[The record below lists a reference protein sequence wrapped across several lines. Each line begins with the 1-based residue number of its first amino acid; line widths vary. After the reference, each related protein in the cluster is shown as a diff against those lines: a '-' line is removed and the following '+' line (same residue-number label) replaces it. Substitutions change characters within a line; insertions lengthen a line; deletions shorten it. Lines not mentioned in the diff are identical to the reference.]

1 MKILIAVTHLLGTG
15 HLSRA
20 LTLGRAFAAAGH
32 RAYIVS
38 GGGSAPH
45 LDHSGVDLIQLPP
58 LRSDGVAFNRLLTPT
73 GEQADDTYLNN
84 RVEQLCDTLRDIE
97 PDILITELFPFGRRS
112 LKHEFLVLLD
122 RATKLPK
129 PPVVLASIRDILAP
143 PSKPKKAQ
151 DATTILTSHYDG
163 VLVHSDPQA
172 TRLEASWPVTAEVS
186 KKLHYT
192 GYVAPAAPTPHP
204 EGVGKGEILVSAGGG
219 SVGSALYQVAA
230 KAAKLRPALRWRIL
244 VGGSSAAEEIMR
256 LKEQHGE
263 TAAILEPARPDFRQM
278 LHGAAASVSM
288 CGYNTALDL
297 LQTGVPAVIVPF
309 DAGNEVEQSLRAAS
323 LTPLHGIT
331 SLSAADLTPEA
342 LCAALD
348 NVIAAPARPTDGF
361 RFDGAA
367 RTVEIACNLAKERA

>member
-1 MKILIAVTHLLGTG
+1 MKVLIAVTHLLGTG

-32 RAYIVS
+32 RTYVVS
-38 GGGSAPH
+38 GGGPAPH

-58 LRSDGVAFNRLLTPT
+58 LRSDGVAFNRLLAPT
-73 GEQADDTYLNN
+73 GELADDTYLNN
-84 RVEQLCDTLRDIE
+84 RVEQLCDTLRDVE

-112 LKHEFLVLLD
+112 LKREFLALLD
-122 RATKLPK
+122 TANTLPS
-129 PPVVLASIRDILAP
+129 PPVILASIRDILAP
-143 PSKPKKAQ
+143 PSKPKKAE
-151 DATTILTSHYDG
+151 DAATVLTTHYDG

-172 TRLEASWPVTAEVS
+172 TRLEASWPVTPEIS
-186 KKLHYT
+186 EKLHYT
-192 GYVAPAAPTPHP
+192 GYVAPAAPVPHP

-219 SVGSALYQVAA
+219 SVGSALYRVAA

-244 VGGSSAAEEIMR
+244 IGGNNAAEEIAH
-256 LKEQHGE
+256 LKAKDGE
-263 TAAILEPARPDFRQM
+263 TDAILEPARPDFRQM
-278 LHGAAASVSM
+278 LQGAAASVSM

-297 LQTGVPAVIVPF
+297 LQTGAPAVIVPF

-323 LTPLHGIT
+323 LTPLDGIT
-331 SLSAADLTPEA
+331 SLAAADLTPEM

-348 NVIAAPARPTDGF
+348 DVISAPARPTDGF

-367 RTVEIACNLAKERA
+367 RTVEIACNLVKERA